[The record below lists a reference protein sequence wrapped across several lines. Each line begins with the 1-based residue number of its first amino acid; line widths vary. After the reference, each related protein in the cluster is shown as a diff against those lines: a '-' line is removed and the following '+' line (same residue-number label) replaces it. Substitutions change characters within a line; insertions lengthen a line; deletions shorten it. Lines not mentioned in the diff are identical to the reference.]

1 MPKGS
6 ESLLIV
12 ANSLWPH
19 VHVTIY
25 SPWSSLG
32 RHTGMGRCSLL
43 QAIFPTQGL
52 NPGLPHCR
60 WILYK
65 VNHQGSPRILE
76 WVAYPFSGESFRP
89 KNLTGIS
96 CIEGRFFT
104 SWATK
109 EVLRMPKVAS
119 KPPEARRQL
128 WSRRSFTTFRSNQPH
143 HHLNLRLPVS
153 RTVK

>member
-1 MPKGS
+1 MRNS
-6 ESLLIV
+6 ESEGHSVLSDSFRPHGHPW
-12 ANSLWPH
+12 NSLGQNTG
-19 VHVTIY
+19 VV
-25 SPWSSLG
+25 SL
-32 RHTGMGRCSLL
+32 SLL

-65 VNHQGSPRILE
+65 MNHQGSPRILE
-76 WVAYPFSGESFRP
+76 WVAYAFFRESFWP

-96 CIEGRFFT
+96 CVAGRFFT

-119 KPPEARRQL
+119 KLPEARRQL
-128 WSRRSFTTFRSNQPH
+128 WSRCSFTTFRSNQPH
-143 HHLNLRLPVS
+143 QHLNLRLPVS
-153 RTVK
+153 RMVK